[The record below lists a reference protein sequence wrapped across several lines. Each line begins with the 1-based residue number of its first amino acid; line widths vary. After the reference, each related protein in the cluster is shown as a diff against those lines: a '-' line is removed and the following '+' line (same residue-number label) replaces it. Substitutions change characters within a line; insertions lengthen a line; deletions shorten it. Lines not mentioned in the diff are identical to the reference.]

1 LAVRNSMINSLRVR
15 SGENGMKSK
24 QSVIVMGLGYVG
36 CVTAACFAEVGHSVL
51 GVDRDQNKVESVRKA
66 QSPFFE
72 AGLDDLIQRNVAE
85 GRLQAGA
92 LDEDVLDAADVVML
106 CVGTPSQANGNIDLS
121 HLRRVCGDISALLR
135 PRTKRLIVT
144 VRSTVFPGTCESLLE
159 TVFAHRDDVDIV
171 SNPEFLREGTAV
183 KDFMEP
189 SLLVVGGSTDE
200 AAKSV
205 ADLYSGL
212 PGEVSIVSLRTA
224 EMIKYA
230 CNAFHAVKIGFA
242 NEIGSLAS
250 SLGVNPEQVMATLC
264 RDTKLNISPTYLKP
278 GFAFGGS
285 CLPKDLRALTF
296 RASRLDLKLPMLEAV
311 LPSNDEHL
319 RRSIRDVLELQ
330 GKRIGIFGLAF
341 KEDTDDLRESPVIT
355 IIEHLIGKG
364 RAVRIYDPH
373 IQLDEIYGSNLS
385 FVVSALPHIGRLLTR
400 NLDSLISDSDT
411 LVIAQKPGPAA
422 LAQLTAS
429 GLPVLDLTKLTLKV
443 SSTSVAVV

>member
-1 LAVRNSMINSLRVR
+1 MT
-15 SGENGMKSK
+15 GK
-24 QSVIVMGLGYVG
+24 QNVIVMGLGYVG
-36 CVTAACFAEVGHSVL
+36 CVSAACLAEIGHNVL
-51 GVDRDQNKVESVRKA
+51 GVDRDLNKVESVRKA

-72 AGLDDLIQRNVAE
+72 AGLDSLIQKNVAE
-85 GRLQAGA
+85 GRLKAGA
-92 LDEDVLDAADVVML
+92 LDGAALHDADVVML

-121 HLRRVCGDISALLR
+121 HLRRVCEEISAMLR
-135 PRTKRLIVT
+135 PRIKPLIVT

-159 TVFAHRDDVDIV
+159 TVFAHRENLEIV

-200 AAKSV
+200 AAQSV
-205 ADLYSGL
+205 ADLYAGLSGD
-212 PGEVSIVSLRTA
+212 VSIVSLRTA

-250 SLGVNPEQVMATLC
+250 SIGVDPQQVMATLC
-264 RDTKLNISPTYLKP
+264 RDTKLNISAAYLKP

-296 RASRLDLKLPMLEAV
+296 RASRLDVKLPLLESV

-319 RRSIRDVLELQ
+319 RRSIREVLELP

-364 RAVRIYDPH
+364 RAVRIHDPH

-385 FVVSALPHIGRLLTR
+385 FVVSALPHIGRLMTR
-400 NLDSLISDSDT
+400 SLDELISSSDA
-411 LVIAQKPGPAA
+411 LVIAQKPSPAA
-422 LAQLTAS
+422 LAQMTAS
-429 GLPVLDLTKLTLKV
+429 GLSILDLTRLTIKAP
-443 SSTSVAVV
+443 SKSAVNG

>member
-1 LAVRNSMINSLRVR
+1 
-15 SGENGMKSK
+15 
-24 QSVIVMGLGYVG
+24 MGLGYVG
-36 CVTAACFAEVGHSVL
+36 CVTTACLAEIGHSVL
-51 GVDRDQNKVESVRKA
+51 GVDRDLNKVEAVRKA

-72 AGLDDLIQRNVAE
+72 AGLDNLIQRNVTE
-85 GRLQAGA
+85 GRLQTGTI
-92 LDEDVLDAADVVML
+92 DEKTLGAADVVML

-121 HLRRVCGDISALLR
+121 HLRRVCGEISALLR
-135 PRTKRLIVT
+135 PRTKRLIVA
-144 VRSTVFPGTCESLLE
+144 VRSTVFPGTCENLLE
-159 TVFAHRDDVDIV
+159 TIFAHRDDVDIV

-200 AAKSV
+200 AAQSV
-205 ADLYSGL
+205 ADLYAGL
-212 PGEVSIVSLRTA
+212 PGEVSIVSLRAA

-230 CNAFHAVKIGFA
+230 CNAFHALKIGFA
-242 NEIGSLAS
+242 KEIGSLAS

-264 RDTKLNISPTYLKP
+264 RDTKLNIAPTYLKP

-296 RASRLDLKLPMLEAV
+296 RAARLDLKLPLLESV

-319 RRSIRDVLELQ
+319 RRSIRDVLELP

-364 RAVRIYDPH
+364 RTVRIYDPH

-400 NLDSLISDSDT
+400 NLDSLISSSDT
-411 LVIAQKPGPAA
+411 LVVAQKPTASA
-422 LAQLTAS
+422 LEQLSAS
-429 GLPVLDLTKLTLKV
+429 GLPILDLTRLGMKPPPALR
-443 SSTSVAVV
+443 SSA

>member
-1 LAVRNSMINSLRVR
+1 MDSKRNV
-15 SGENGMKSK
+15 
-24 QSVIVMGLGYVG
+24 VVMGLGYVG
-36 CVTAACFAEVGHSVL
+36 CVSAACFAEIGHSVL
-51 GVDRDQNKVESVRKA
+51 GVDRDLNKVEAVRKA

-72 AGLDDLIQRNVAE
+72 AGLDSLIQRNVAS
-85 GRLQAGA
+85 GRLNAGP
-92 LDEDVLDAADVVML
+92 LDEAALGEADVVML

-121 HLRRVCGDISALLR
+121 HLRRVCDDIAALLR
-135 PRTKRLIVT
+135 PRKKRLIVT

-159 TVFAHRDDVDIV
+159 TIFAHREDVDIV

-189 SLLVVGGSTDE
+189 SLLVVGGSSNE
-200 AAKSV
+200 AAQSV
-205 ADLYSGL
+205 ADLYAGL

-224 EMIKYA
+224 ELIKYT
-230 CNAFHAVKIGFA
+230 CNAFHALKIGFA

-250 SLGVNPEQVMATLC
+250 SLGVNPEQVMATMC
-264 RDTKLNISPTYLKP
+264 KDTKLNISPAYLKP

-296 RASRLDLKLPMLEAV
+296 RASRLDLKLPLLESV

-319 RRSIRDVLELQ
+319 RRSIREILELK
-330 GKRIGIFGLAF
+330 GTRIGIFGLAF

-364 RAVRIYDPH
+364 RSVKIYDPH

-400 NLDSLISDSDT
+400 SLNDLISSSDT
-411 LVIAQKPGPAA
+411 LVIAQKPTPAA
-422 LAQLTAS
+422 LTQMGAS
-429 GLPVLDLTKLTLKV
+429 GLPILDLMRLAAKPPL
-443 SSTSVAVV
+443 ANC

>member
-1 LAVRNSMINSLRVR
+1 MNVKKNV
-15 SGENGMKSK
+15 
-24 QSVIVMGLGYVG
+24 VVMGLGYVG
-36 CVTAACFAEVGHSVL
+36 CVSAACFSEIGHNVL
-51 GVDRDQNKVESVRKA
+51 GIDRDLNKVDAIRKA

-72 AGLDDLIQRNVAE
+72 AGLEPLIEKNVAA
-85 GRLQAGA
+85 GRLTAG
-92 LDEDVLDAADVVML
+92 VLDADALASADVVML

-121 HLRRVCGDISALLR
+121 HLRRVCEEIAGLLR

-159 TVFAHRDDVDIV
+159 TVFAYREDVDIV

-189 SLLVVGGSTDE
+189 SLLVVGGSTNE
-200 AAKSV
+200 AAMTV
-205 ADLYSGL
+205 AQLYDGL
-212 PGEVSIVSLRTA
+212 PGEVSVVSLRTA
-224 EMIKYA
+224 EMIKYT

-250 SLGVNPEQVMATLC
+250 SLGVNPEQVMATMCL
-264 RDTKLNISPTYLKP
+264 DTRLNISPAYLKP

-296 RASRLDLKLPMLEAV
+296 RASRLDLKLPLLNAV
-311 LPSNDEHL
+311 LSSNDEHL
-319 RRSIRDVLELQ
+319 KRSIQQVLELP

-364 RAVRIYDPH
+364 RAIKIHDPH

-400 NLDSLISDSDT
+400 SLDELIASSDT
-411 LVIAQKPGPAA
+411 LVIAQKPTPAA
-422 LAQLTAS
+422 LNQMKAS
-429 GLPVLDLTKLTLKV
+429 GLAILDLTKLTLKA
-443 SSTSVAVV
+443 SSAID